1 MEIYEKI
8 PLSKIEKIQLYNN
21 TKKKSIV
28 QVKKET
34 GADYAINGGIF
45 SFSTF
50 KPFGNTKS
58 NGVVLCDPHYG
69 EYGFGWDIGPDIK
82 YEVLPNS
89 KRKNYLGCVGMI
101 LNGTKQKL
109 RYNSDMGGTRQRSA
123 IGLDDK
129 GNFIMY
135 ACNGSNNKSPKKLQT
150 YCLNMGWKQ
159 GLMLDGGGSTSLLT
173 NSKKLVSEGSNGR
186 IVSNYI
192 LVFLKKDNSSSTV
205 TTTKDNPYKKPTRT
219 IRIWRTGND
228 VKWVQYALNREG
240 FNCGEVDGIF
250 GKGTKRQVIAFQ
262 KAKGLDVDG
271 VVGPKTREAL
281 V

>member
-50 KPFGNTKS
+50 KPFGNVKCD
-58 NGVVLCDPHYG
+58 GVVLSSPGYS
-69 EYGFGWDIGPDIK
+69 EYGFSWTTGSDIGYK
-82 YEVLPNS
+82 VLPTQD
-89 KRKNYLGCVGMI
+89 KNYIGCVGMI
-101 LNGTKQKL
+101 VNGTKQKI
-109 RYNSDMGGTRQRSA
+109 RYNRDMGGTRQRSA
-123 IGLDDK
+123 IGLDGK

-135 ACNGSNNKSPKKLQT
+135 ACNGSNNKSPQKLQT

-173 NSKKLVSEGSNGR
+173 NSKKLVSEDSNGR

-192 LVFLKKDNSSSTV
+192 LVFLKKEV
-205 TTTKDNPYKKPTRT
+205 TQPTIKEEKDNPYKKPTRT
-219 IRIWRTGND
+219 IRIWHTGND

-262 KAKGLDVDG
+262 KAKGLGIDG
-271 VVGPKTREAL
+271 IVGVKTREAL

>member
-58 NGVVLCDPHYG
+58 DGVVLYDPHYG

-123 IGLDDK
+123 IALDK
-129 GNFIMY
+129 NGNFIMY
-135 ACNGSNNKSPKKLQT
+135 ACNGSNNKTIEKLQS
-150 YCLNMGWKQ
+150 YGINQGWYSALCL
-159 GLMLDGGGSTSLLT
+159 DRGGSTSMLT

-192 LVFLKKDNSSSTV
+192 LVFLKKDNSSSTI

-219 IRIWRTGND
+219 IRIWHTGND

-240 FNCGEVDGIF
+240 FNCGKVDGIF
-250 GKGTKRQVIAFQ
+250 GNGTKKQVIAFQ
-262 KAKGLDVDG
+262 KAKGLGADG
-271 VVGPKTREAL
+271 IVGPKTREAL

>member
-45 SFSTF
+45 SFKTF

-58 NGVVLCDPHYG
+58 DGVILCDPNYG

-82 YEVLPNS
+82 YEVLPNP

-101 LNGTKQKL
+101 LNGAKQKL

-135 ACNGSNNKSPKKLQT
+135 ACNGSNNKSPEKLQT

-159 GLMLDGGGSTSLLT
+159 RLMLDGGRSSSLLT

-219 IRIWRTGND
+219 IRIWHTGND

-250 GKGTKRQVIAFQ
+250 GKGTKKAVIAFQ
-262 KAKGLDVDG
+262 KAKGLGVDG

>member
-28 QVKKET
+28 QVKRET

-45 SFSTF
+45 SFKTF
-50 KPFGNTKS
+50 KPYCNVKCDS
-58 NGVVLCDPHYG
+58 VVLSSPDYS
-69 EYGFGWDIGPDIK
+69 EYGFSWTTGSDIGYK
-82 YEVLPNS
+82 VLPTQD
-89 KRKNYLGCVGMI
+89 KNYIGCVGMI
-101 LNGTKQKL
+101 VNGTKQKMN
-109 RYNSDMGGTRQRSA
+109 YNSDMGGTRPRTA
-123 IGLDDK
+123 IGLDGK

-159 GLMLDGGGSTSLLT
+159 GLMMDGGRSTTFVT

-192 LVFLKKDNSSSTV
+192 LVFLKKEV
-205 TTTKDNPYKKPTRT
+205 TQPTIKEEKDNPYKKPTRT
-219 IRIWRTGND
+219 IRIWHTGND

-262 KAKGLDVDG
+262 KTKGLGADG

>member
-58 NGVVLCDPHYG
+58 DGVVLCDPHYG

-101 LNGTKQKL
+101 LNGAKQKL

-135 ACNGSNNKSPKKLQT
+135 ACNGSNNKSPEKLQT

-173 NSKKLVSEGSNGR
+173 NSKKLVSEGTNGR

-219 IRIWRTGND
+219 IRIWHTGND

-262 KAKGLDVDG
+262 KSKGLGADG
-271 VVGPKTREAL
+271 IVGAKTREAL

>member
-69 EYGFGWDIGPDIK
+69 EYGFGWDVGPDIK

-109 RYNSDMGGTRQRSA
+109 RYNRDMGGTRQRSA

-135 ACNGSNNKSPKKLQT
+135 ACNGSNNKSPQKLQT

-192 LVFLKKDNSSSTV
+192 LVFLKKNNSSSIV
-205 TTTKDNPYKKPTRT
+205 TTTKNNPYKKPTRT

-240 FNCGEVDGIF
+240 FNCGEIDGIF
-250 GKGTKRQVIAFQ
+250 GKDTKRQVIAFQ
-262 KAKGLDVDG
+262 KAKGLGVDG
-271 VVGPKTREAL
+271 IVGVKTREAL

>member
-8 PLSKIEKIQLYNN
+8 PLSKISKIQLYNN

-50 KPFGNTKS
+50 KPFGNTKAD
-58 NGVVLCDPHYG
+58 GVVLCSPGYS
-69 EYGFGWDIGPDIK
+69 EYGFSWSTGADIGYK
-82 YEVLPNS
+82 VLPTQD
-89 KRKNYLGCVGMI
+89 KNYLGCVGMI
-101 LNGTKQKL
+101 LNGTKQKMN
-109 RYNSDMGGTRQRSA
+109 YNSDMGGTRPRTA
-123 IGLDDK
+123 IGIDNN
-129 GNFIMY
+129 GNFYMY
-135 ACNGSNNKSPKKLQT
+135 ACNGSNNKSPEKLQS
-150 YCLNMGWKQ
+150 YCYSMGWKCAE
-159 GLMLDGGGSTSLLT
+159 MLDGGRSTSFLT
-173 NSKKLVSEGSNGR
+173 NSKKLVSEGTNGR

-205 TTTKDNPYKKPTRT
+205 TTTKENPYTKPTRN
-219 IRIWRTGND
+219 IKLWCTGND

-240 FNCGEVDGIF
+240 YNCGKVDGIF
-250 GKGTKRQVIAFQ
+250 GSGTKAQVIAFQ
-262 KAKGLDVDG
+262 KAKGLSADG
-271 VVGPKTREAL
+271 IVGAKTREAL

>member
-21 TKKKSIV
+21 TKKKSAV
-28 QVKKET
+28 TVKKET
-34 GADYAINGGIF
+34 GADYIINGGIF

-58 NGVVLCDPHYG
+58 DGVVLCDPHYG

-135 ACNGSNNKSPKKLQT
+135 ACNGSNNKSPEKLQT

-159 GLMLDGGGSTSLLT
+159 GLMLDGGGSTTLIT
-173 NSKKLVSEGSNGR
+173 NSKKLVSEGTNGR

-205 TTTKDNPYKKPTRT
+205 TVTKDNPYKKPTRT
-219 IRIWRTGND
+219 IRIWHTGND

-262 KAKGLDVDG
+262 KVKGLGVDG

>member
-21 TKKKSIV
+21 TKKKSIA

-45 SFSTF
+45 SPSTF
-50 KPFGNTKS
+50 KPFGNTKV

-101 LNGTKQKL
+101 LNGGKQKL

-135 ACNGSNNKSPKKLQT
+135 ACNGSNNKSPEKLQT

-173 NSKKLVSEGSNGR
+173 NSKKLVSEGTNGR

-205 TTTKDNPYKKPTRT
+205 TTTKDNPYQKPTRT

-250 GKGTKRQVIAFQ
+250 GKGTKKAVIAFQ
-262 KAKGLDVDG
+262 KAKGLGVDG

>member
-45 SFSTF
+45 SFKTF

-58 NGVVLCDPHYG
+58 SGVILCDPHYG

-101 LNGTKQKL
+101 LNGVKQTL

-173 NSKKLVSEGSNGR
+173 NSKKLISEGSNGR

-192 LVFLKKDNSSSTV
+192 LVFLKKGTIQP
-205 TTTKDNPYKKPTRT
+205 TIKEEKDNPYKKPIRT
-219 IRIWRTGND
+219 IRIWHTGND

-250 GKGTKRQVIAFQ
+250 GEGTKRQVIAFQ
-262 KAKGLDVDG
+262 KAKGLGADG
-271 VVGPKTREAL
+271 IVGPKTREAL

>member
-1 MEIYEKI
+1 M
-8 PLSKIEKIQLYNN
+8 
-21 TKKKSIV
+21 
-28 QVKKET
+28 
-34 GADYAINGGIF
+34 
-45 SFSTF
+45 
-50 KPFGNTKS
+50 
-58 NGVVLCDPHYG
+58 VLCDPHYG

-101 LNGTKQKL
+101 LNGTKQTL

-135 ACNGSNNKSPKKLQT
+135 ACNGSNNKSPQKLQT

-192 LVFLKKDNSSSTV
+192 LVFLKKNNSSSIV
-205 TTTKDNPYKKPTRT
+205 TTTKNNPYKKPTRT

-262 KAKGLDVDG
+262 KAKGLGADG
-271 VVGPKTREAL
+271 IVGPKTREAL

>member
-109 RYNSDMGGTRQRSA
+109 RYNRDMGGTRQRSA
-123 IGLDDK
+123 IGLDGK

-135 ACNGSNNKSPKKLQT
+135 ACNGSNNKSPQKLQT

-173 NSKKLVSEGSNGR
+173 NSKKLVSEDSNGR

-192 LVFLKKDNSSSTV
+192 LVFLKKEV
-205 TTTKDNPYKKPTRT
+205 TQPTIKEEKNNPYRKPTRT
-219 IRIWRTGND
+219 IRIWHTGND

-262 KAKGLDVDG
+262 KAKGLGVDG
-271 VVGPKTREAL
+271 IVGVKTREAL

>member
-45 SFSTF
+45 SFKTF

-69 EYGFGWDIGPDIK
+69 EYGFGWEIGPDIK

-101 LNGTKQKL
+101 LNGVKQTL

-123 IGLDDK
+123 IGLDGK

-135 ACNGSNNKSPKKLQT
+135 ACNGSNNKSPEKLQT

-159 GLMLDGGGSTSLLT
+159 GLMLDGGRSTSLLT

-192 LVFLKKDNSSSTV
+192 LVFLKKGTIQPTIKEN
-205 TTTKDNPYKKPTRT
+205 KDNPYTKPTRT
-219 IRIWRTGND
+219 IRIWHTGND

-250 GKGTKRQVIAFQ
+250 GKDTKRQVIAFQ
-262 KAKGLDVDG
+262 KDKGLGADG
-271 VVGPKTREAL
+271 IVGPKTRETL

>member
-21 TKKKSIV
+21 TKKKSAV
-28 QVKKET
+28 TVKKET
-34 GADYAINGGIF
+34 GADYIINGGIF

-58 NGVVLCDPHYG
+58 DGVVLCDPHYG

-89 KRKNYLGCVGMI
+89 KRKNYLGCVGMV

-135 ACNGSNNKSPKKLQT
+135 ACNGSNNKSPEKLQT

-159 GLMLDGGGSTSLLT
+159 GLMLDGGGSTTLIT
-173 NSKKLVSEGSNGR
+173 NSKKLVSEGTNGR

-192 LVFLKKDNSSSTV
+192 LVFLKKDNSSSIV
-205 TTTKDNPYKKPTRT
+205 TTTKDNPYKKPTRK
-219 IRIWRTGND
+219 IRIWCTGND

-250 GKGTKRQVIAFQ
+250 GKGTKKAVIAFQ
-262 KAKGLDVDG
+262 EAKGLGVDG
-271 VVGPKTREAL
+271 IVGPKTREAL

>member
-21 TKKKSIV
+21 TKKKTIA

-45 SFSTF
+45 NFSTF
-50 KPFGNTKS
+50 KPYGNTKAD
-58 NGVVLCDPHYG
+58 GVVLCDPNYG
-69 EYGFGWDIGPDIK
+69 EYGFGWDAGPDIK

-101 LNGTKQKL
+101 LNGVKQTL

-123 IGLDDK
+123 IGLDAN

-135 ACNGSNNKSPKKLQT
+135 ACNGSNNKSPEKLQS
-150 YCLNMGWKQ
+150 YCLSMGWKQ
-159 GLMLDGGGSTSLLT
+159 RLMLDGGGSTSLLT
-173 NSKKLVSEGSNGR
+173 NSKTLVSEGSNGR

-192 LVFLKKDNSSSTV
+192 LVFLKKTTTQPTV
-205 TTTKDNPYKKPTRT
+205 TVKENPYTKPTRN
-219 IRIWRTGND
+219 IKMWCTGND

-240 FNCGEVDGIF
+240 YNSGKVDGIF
-250 GKGTKRQVIAFQ
+250 GNGTKKAVIAFQ
-262 KAKGLDVDG
+262 KAKGLSADG
-271 VVGPKTREAL
+271 IVGVKTREAL
-281 V
+281 S

>member
-135 ACNGSNNKSPKKLQT
+135 ACNGSNNKSPQKLQT

-192 LVFLKKDNSSSTV
+192 LVFLKKNNSSSTV

-250 GKGTKRQVIAFQ
+250 GKDTKRQVIAFQ
-262 KAKGLDVDG
+262 KAKGLGADG

>member
-45 SFSTF
+45 SFTTF
-50 KPFGNTKS
+50 KPFCNVKCDGT
-58 NGVVLCDPHYG
+58 VLCNPGYG
-69 EYGFGWDIGPDIK
+69 EYGFGWNIGPDIK
-82 YEVLPNS
+82 YEVLPNAN
-89 KRKNYLGCVGMI
+89 RKNYLGCVGMI
-101 LNGTKQKL
+101 LNGTKQKM

-135 ACNGSNNKSPKKLQT
+135 ACNGSNNKSPEKLQT

-159 GLMLDGGGSTSLLT
+159 RLMLDGGRSSSLLT

-262 KAKGLDVDG
+262 KAKGLGADG

>member
-28 QVKKET
+28 QVKRET

-58 NGVVLCDPHYG
+58 NGVVLCDPRYG
-69 EYGFGWDIGPDIK
+69 EYGFGWDVGPDIK

-159 GLMLDGGGSTSLLT
+159 GLMLDGGRSTSLLT

-192 LVFLKKDNSSSTV
+192 LVFLKKG
-205 TTTKDNPYKKPTRT
+205 TTQPTTKEEKDNPYTKPTRT
-219 IRIWRTGND
+219 IRIWHTGND

-240 FNCGEVDGIF
+240 FNCGEIDGIF
-250 GKGTKRQVIAFQ
+250 GKDTKRQVIAFQ
-262 KAKGLDVDG
+262 KAKGLGADG
-271 VVGPKTREAL
+271 IVGPKTREAL

>member
-135 ACNGSNNKSPKKLQT
+135 ACNGSNNKSPEKLQT

-262 KAKGLDVDG
+262 KAKGLGADG

>member
-101 LNGTKQKL
+101 LNGVKQTL

-123 IGLDDK
+123 IGLDGK
-129 GNFIMY
+129 SNFIMY

-150 YCLNMGWKQ
+150 YCLNMGWEQ
-159 GLMLDGGGSTSLLT
+159 GLMLDGGRSTSLLT
-173 NSKKLVSEGSNGR
+173 NSKKLVSEDSNGR

-192 LVFLKKDNSSSTV
+192 LVFLKKG
-205 TTTKDNPYKKPTRT
+205 TTKPTIKEEKDNPYKKPTRT
-219 IRIWRTGND
+219 IRIWHTGND

-250 GKGTKRQVIAFQ
+250 GKDTKRQVIAFQ
-262 KAKGLDVDG
+262 KAKGLGADG
-271 VVGPKTREAL
+271 IVGPKTKGAL

>member
-135 ACNGSNNKSPKKLQT
+135 ACNGSNNKSPEKLQT

>member
-101 LNGTKQKL
+101 LNSTKQKL
-109 RYNSDMGGTRQRSA
+109 RYNRDMGGTRQRSA
-123 IGLDDK
+123 IGLDGK

-135 ACNGSNNKSPKKLQT
+135 ACNGSNNKSPEKLQT

-159 GLMLDGGGSTSLLT
+159 GLMLDGGRSTSLLT

-192 LVFLKKDNSSSTV
+192 LVFLKKGTIQP
-205 TTTKDNPYKKPTRT
+205 TIKEEKDNPYKKPTRT
-219 IRIWRTGND
+219 IRIWHTGND

-250 GKGTKRQVIAFQ
+250 GKDTKRQVIAFQ
-262 KAKGLDVDG
+262 KAKGLGADG
-271 VVGPKTREAL
+271 IVGPKTREAL

>member
-45 SFSTF
+45 SFKNF
-50 KPFGNTKS
+50 KPFCNVKS
-58 NGVVLCDPHYG
+58 DGVVLCSPGYS
-69 EYGFGWDIGPDIK
+69 EYGYSFNNGPDIT
-82 YEVLPNS
+82 YEVLPS
-89 KRKNYLGCVGMI
+89 KDKNYLGCVGMI
-101 LNGTKQKL
+101 LNGVKQSL
-109 RYNSDMGGTRQRSA
+109 HYNSDMGGTRQRSA
-123 IGLDDK
+123 IALDGN

-135 ACNGSNNKSPKKLQT
+135 ACNGSNNKTIEKLQS
-150 YCLNMGWKQ
+150 YGINHGWYSA
-159 GLMLDGGGSTSLLT
+159 LCLDGGGSTSLLT

-192 LVFLKKDNSSSTV
+192 LVFLKKG
-205 TTTKDNPYKKPTRT
+205 TTQPTIKEEKDNPYTKPTCT

-250 GKGTKRQVIAFQ
+250 GKGTKRAVIAFQ
-262 KAKGLDVDG
+262 KAKGLGVDG
-271 VVGPKTREAL
+271 IVGPKTMEAL

>member
-8 PLSKIEKIQLYNN
+8 PLLKIEKIQLYNN

-58 NGVVLCDPHYG
+58 DGIVLYDPHYG

-135 ACNGSNNKSPKKLQT
+135 ACNSSNNKSPEKLQT

-186 IVSNYI
+186 IVSNYV
-192 LVFLKKDNSSSTV
+192 LVFLKKSASNSTV
-205 TTTKDNPYKKPTRT
+205 TETKDNPYKKPTRN
-219 IRIWRTGND
+219 IRIWCIGND

-240 FNCGEVDGIF
+240 YNCGNVDGIF
-250 GKGTKRQVIAFQ
+250 GNGTKSAVINFQ
-262 KAKGLDVDG
+262 KAKKLDVDG
-271 VVGPKTREAL
+271 IVGPKTREAL

>member
-21 TKKKSIV
+21 TKKKSIA

-45 SFSTF
+45 SFKTF

-58 NGVVLCDPHYG
+58 DGVVLCDPNYG
-69 EYGFGWDIGPDIK
+69 EYGFGWDVGPDIK

-101 LNGTKQKL
+101 LNGTKQKM

-135 ACNGSNNKSPKKLQT
+135 ACNGSNNKSPEKLQT

-159 GLMLDGGGSTSLLT
+159 RLMLDGGGSTSLLT

-192 LVFLKKDNSSSTV
+192 LVFLKKDNSSSSV
-205 TTTKDNPYKKPTRT
+205 TTTKDNPYQKPTRT

-250 GKGTKRQVIAFQ
+250 GKGTKKAVIAFQ
-262 KAKGLDVDG
+262 KAKGLGVDG
-271 VVGPKTREAL
+271 VVGPKTKEAL